1 MKKIEQSFIGS
12 CLIDQDLIGLVSV
25 KPDHFSDK
33 LCSHVWRTMLA
44 GYSDPV
50 SVCREIGSE
59 HEQAIS
65 DMIGQAYTSAA
76 EKHGR
81 EIIEAHRKRVFMSAL
96 VLAHKKLKSGESVD
110 ASLTGLI
117 TAADSECDSEYRPV
131 VDLIVDAYND
141 MRSRHEG
148 TDDNRFM
155 PSGYP
160 DLDFLTG
167 GLERGSLVTVAGRV
181 SMGKTA
187 FAMGMCQRV
196 AESNAVCFSSIEMD
210 NQSVAYRL
218 MASISR
224 MDLKLLRTG
233 AVISNSAWEG
243 AAKSVDTI
251 KKLNFYI
258 DDNPKRSA
266 SQIAAQARRHHAK
279 KGLDLLMVDYLG
291 LLDPESTKSLP
302 RHLQVGEMT
311 RIFKTLAKQLN
322 CCVMLLC
329 QLNREADGK
338 RPTLAHLRE
347 SGSIEQDSDVIML
360 PYRYKD
366 ESNNDRAIVIVAKN
380 RNGPTG
386 DAPMAWVGSSAS
398 YESLAREDF

>member
-1 MKKIEQSFIGS
+1 MKKVEEAFIGS
-12 CLIDQDLIGLVSV
+12 CLLNPDLIGLVSV
-25 KPDHFSDK
+25 KPEHFRDK

-44 GYSDPV
+44 GHADPV

-59 HEQAIS
+59 HESALS
-65 DMIGQAYTSAA
+65 AMIGQAYTSAA
-76 EKHGR
+76 EKHAR
-81 EIIEAHRKRVFMSAL
+81 EIIEAYRKRVFMSAL
-96 VLAHKKLKSGESVD
+96 VVAHKKVESGESVD

-117 TAADSECDSEYRPV
+117 AAADSNCDSEYRPV

-141 MRSRHEG
+141 MKARHDG
-148 TDDNRFM
+148 ADDNRFM

-160 DLDFLTG
+160 DLDFYTG
-167 GLERGSLVTVAGRV
+167 GIERGSLVVVAGRP
-181 SMGKTA
+181 SMGKSA
-187 FAMGMCQRV
+187 FAMGVCQRV

-210 NQSVAYRL
+210 NQSVAFRL

-233 AVISNSAWEG
+233 AVISSSAWEG

-251 KKLNFYI
+251 KKLNFHI

-266 SQIAAQARRHHAK
+266 GQIAAQARRHHAK

-291 LLDPESTKSLP
+291 LLDPESTKDLP

-311 RIFKTLAKQLN
+311 RVFKALAKQLN

-347 SGSIEQDSDVIML
+347 SGSIEQDSDVVLM
-360 PYRYKD
+360 PYRFQ
-366 ESNNDRAIVIVAKN
+366 EEGNDRAVVIVAKN